1 MLKPIK
7 DINLQ
12 AVLPGI
18 DFQIDAVES
27 VRELEYSALFH
38 EQGLGKTK
46 IGIDLALTWLR
57 EGSIDCIMIV
67 TKRGLIA
74 NWEEEFRIH
83 THFRARVLTQ
93 DRKANFYALN
103 TASRVFLLHYEVV
116 RSDTKRLKLFLQT
129 RRVAVILDEAQKIKN
144 PESALTKAFHE
155 LGPLFVR
162 RVIMTGTPVANRP
175 ADIWSQIFFLD
186 QGKSLGSDFVEF
198 EASVKLDNDLHRDKV
213 RQKSFQKN
221 LSGVFTKI
229 ASFCVR
235 ETKDSASIHLPE
247 KTITTIRTVME
258 PKQSEIYAAYREEA
272 RAEVLRDGIVVV
284 DDADAILK
292 RLLRLVQVASNPHL
306 VDEAYDQNPGKV
318 GELTRLVEEAVDDAS
333 KIIVWTSF
341 VDNVDWLCELLAKFG
356 AVKVHGQLEMDARNR
371 AIEEFKNNSSARI
384 LVATPGAA
392 KEGLTLT
399 VANHAI
405 FYDRSFSLD
414 DYLQAQD
421 RIHRIS
427 QEMPCYIWTLIS
439 ENTVDEWVD
448 ALLSAKRL
456 AAQLLQAD
464 ISETEFE
471 TKVSY
476 EFGRTIARIL
486 SQETTET

>member
-12 AVLPGI
+12 AVLPGF

-175 ADIWSQIFFLD
+175 ADIWSQIFFWTKANRWAQTL
-186 QGKSLGSDFVEF
+186 L
-198 EASVKLDNDLHRDKV
+198 
-213 RQKSFQKN
+213 N
-221 LSGVFTKI
+221 LKQALNSTMI
-229 ASFCVR
+229 YT
-235 ETKDSASIHLPE
+235 ETKYAKSHSKKIYRVYSLKSPVFASGKQRIQQAFISL
-247 KTITTIRTVME
+247 KKRSLRYE
-258 PKQSEIYAAYREEA
+258 P
-272 RAEVLRDGIVVV
+272 
-284 DDADAILK
+284 
-292 RLLRLVQVASNPHL
+292 
-306 VDEAYDQNPGKV
+306 
-318 GELTRLVEEAVDDAS
+318 
-333 KIIVWTSF
+333 
-341 VDNVDWLCELLAKFG
+341 
-356 AVKVHGQLEMDARNR
+356 
-371 AIEEFKNNSSARI
+371 
-384 LVATPGAA
+384 
-392 KEGLTLT
+392 
-399 VANHAI
+399 
-405 FYDRSFSLD
+405 
-414 DYLQAQD
+414 
-421 RIHRIS
+421 
-427 QEMPCYIWTLIS
+427 
-439 ENTVDEWVD
+439 
-448 ALLSAKRL
+448 
-456 AAQLLQAD
+456 
-464 ISETEFE
+464 
-471 TKVSY
+471 
-476 EFGRTIARIL
+476 
-486 SQETTET
+486 

>member
-1 MLKPIK
+1 
-7 DINLQ
+7 
-12 AVLPGI
+12 
-18 DFQIDAVES
+18 
-27 VRELEYSALFH
+27 
-38 EQGLGKTK
+38 
-46 IGIDLALTWLR
+46 
-57 EGSIDCIMIV
+57 
-67 TKRGLIA
+67 
-74 NWEEEFRIH
+74 
-83 THFRARVLTQ
+83 
-93 DRKANFYALN
+93 
-103 TASRVFLLHYEVV
+103 
-116 RSDTKRLKLFLQT
+116 
-129 RRVAVILDEAQKIKN
+129 
-144 PESALTKAFHE
+144 
-155 LGPLFVR
+155 
-162 RVIMTGTPVANRP
+162 
-175 ADIWSQIFFLD
+175 
-186 QGKSLGSDFVEF
+186 
-198 EASVKLDNDLHRDKV
+198 
-213 RQKSFQKN
+213 
-221 LSGVFTKI
+221 
-229 ASFCVR
+229 
-235 ETKDSASIHLPE
+235 
-247 KTITTIRTVME
+247 ME

-464 ISETEFE
+464 NSETEFE